1 MTGQNLQSSIEIWRI
16 FYLINFTYLNE
27 ENYHVKEKLA
37 AIVVVVVVVVV
48 VFVVIAVV
56 VVVAAAL
63 AARLDAM

>member
-1 MTGQNLQSSIEIWRI
+1 MKKQNLQSSIEIWRI
-16 FYLINFTYLNE
+16 SYLINLNE

-37 AIVVVVVVVVV
+37 AIVVVVVVVA
-48 VFVVIAVV
+48 FVVIAV